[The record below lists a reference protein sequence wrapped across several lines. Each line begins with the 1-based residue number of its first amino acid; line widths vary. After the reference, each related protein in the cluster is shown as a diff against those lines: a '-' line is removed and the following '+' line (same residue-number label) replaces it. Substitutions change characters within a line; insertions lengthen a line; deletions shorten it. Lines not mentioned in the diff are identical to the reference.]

1 MLNSGTRLGNR
12 YEIIEKIGTGGM
24 SDVYKAKDTTLNREV
39 AIKVLKEEYANDTA
53 FVTKFRAE
61 AQAAAGL
68 EHPNIV
74 NVYDVGN
81 EDGLYYIVMEH
92 IEGITL
98 KTYISK
104 KGQLSYNEVISIAI
118 QVGRGIE
125 AAHKKGIIHRDI
137 KPQNIMISKEG
148 KVKVTDFGIAH
159 AVSSNTVSADLM
171 GSVHYSSPEQARNGY
186 VTYSSDIYSLGIV
199 MYEMC
204 TGRVPFDGET
214 TVAIAIQHLQSE
226 MQSPTVYAPNLPIS
240 VEKIIK
246 KCTMKSPDRR
256 YASIDELLVDLK
268 KALINPD
275 EDFVNI
281 QDNTESGN
289 TRVISNEDVA
299 VIKDISPKKEEHPK
313 IKKKPIRE
321 IEPEEYEDEDDSDVN
336 PKIDKAINIMG
347 IAAAIVILG
356 IFVFIGGTFLNLF
369 HFGGGHMPTLA
380 EDTTKQ
386 TGEEDGEKEVTVPSV
401 LGMSEI
407 NAKAALSD
415 MGLGFKNGGE
425 ESSDKYK
432 EGEVCA
438 QSQSEGKKVAEGT
451 VITVKISSGQG
462 EIEVPDVVGQTESAA
477 EQMIR
482 DKGFGTPVKEYEYS
496 DSVAQGTVISQS
508 PEGGGHGKPDDTIT
522 IKVSQGK
529 ENSKVPSVSGM
540 TEADA
545 TAALQGAGFTVT
557 TQQAYSDTVEEGF
570 VVSQSPAANEY
581 ADKGATVTL
590 TISQGSETVYYSFTM
605 TVDPW
610 DGEETDYT
618 LEDAN
623 GDFIEMWTVTS
634 TKTLSKSKITT
645 PTGTLYYDNG
655 DTDGSMAVTFTKQ

>member
-1 MLNSGTRLGNR
+1 MLNAGTKLGNR

-24 SDVYKAKDTTLNREV
+24 SDVYRAKDLTLNREV

-81 EDGLYYIVMEH
+81 ENGLYYIVMEH
-92 IEGITL
+92 VEGITL

-159 AVSSNTVSADLM
+159 AVTSNTVSADLM
-171 GSVHYSSPEQARNGY
+171 GSVHYSSPEQARNGF

-226 MQSPTVYAPNLPIS
+226 MQPPSMYAPNLPIS
-240 VEKIIK
+240 LEKIIQ

-268 KALINPD
+268 KTLINPD

-281 QDNTESGN
+281 ADPSESDK
-289 TRVISNEDVA
+289 TRVISEDELSE
-299 VIKDISPKKEEHPK
+299 IRDKPSPKPK
-313 IKKKPIRE
+313 P
-321 IEPEEYEDEDDSDVN
+321 EPVVPAPQEEEYDEDEDDDEPVN
-336 PKIDKAINIMG
+336 SKIDKAINIMG
-347 IAAAIVILG
+347 VAAAIVILA
-356 IFVFIGGTFLNLF
+356 IFIFIGGSVLGLF
-369 HFGGGHMPTLA
+369 RFGSGNTNA
-380 EDTTKQ
+380 EDA
-386 TGEEDGEKEVTVPSV
+386 EEETAEEESNEVEVPSV
-401 LGMSEI
+401 LGLSEDD
-407 NAKAALSD
+407 AKKLLSERN
-415 MGLGFKNGGE
+415 LGYSNGGT
-425 ESSDKYK
+425 ESSDDYD
-432 EGEVCA
+432 EGLVC
-438 QSQSEGKKVAEGT
+438 SQSVSAGSAVAANT
-451 VITVKISSGQG
+451 TITVKISSGVG
-462 EIEVPDVVGQTESAA
+462 EIEVPDVVGQTEAVA

-482 DKGFGTPVKEYEYS
+482 DKGFSALVKEYEFS
-496 DSVAQGTVISQS
+496 ETIEQGKVISQS
-508 PEGGGHGKPDDTIT
+508 PTGGEQGKADDTIT
-522 IKVSQGK
+522 IVVSQGV
-529 ENSKVPSVSGM
+529 ENAKVPTVTGM
-540 TEADA
+540 SQDEAL
-545 TAALQGAGFTVT
+545 AALQAEGFAVNTE
-557 TQQAYSDTVEEGF
+557 QAHSDTVAEGF
-570 VVSQSPAANEY
+570 VITQSPAAGEY
-581 ADKGATVTL
+581 ATKGATVNL
-590 TISQGSETVYYSFTM
+590 TVSQGPETVYYTFTM
-605 TVDPW
+605 TLDPR
-610 DGEETDYT
+610 DDEETDYT

-623 GDFIEMWTVTS
+623 GDYVESWTITS
-634 TKTLSKSKITT
+634 TKTVSKSKITT
-645 PTGTLYYDNG
+645 ATGTLYYDNG
-655 DTDGSMAVTFTKQ
+655 YDEGSMAVTFTKQ

>member
-1 MLNSGTRLGNR
+1 MLNSGTKLGNR

-24 SDVYKAKDTTLNREV
+24 SDVYRAKDQTLNREV

-81 EDGLYYIVMEH
+81 ENGLYYIVMEH
-92 IEGITL
+92 VEGITL

-159 AVSSNTVSADLM
+159 AVTSNTVSADLM
-171 GSVHYSSPEQARNGY
+171 GSVHYSSPEQARNGF

-204 TGRVPFDGET
+204 TGRVPFDGDT

-226 MQSPTVYAPNLPIS
+226 MQPPSVYAPNLPVS
-240 VEKIIK
+240 LEKIIQ

-256 YASIDELLVDLK
+256 YESIDGLLVDLK

-281 QDNTESGN
+281 ADSSESDK
-289 TRVISNEDVA
+289 TRVISEDELSEIREKPAAKPKPKPEPVKA
-299 VIKDISPKKEEHPK
+299 PPVKSPPKEEEYDDDDDDDG
-313 IKKKPIRE
+313 PIN
-321 IEPEEYEDEDDSDVN
+321 S
-336 PKIDKAINIMG
+336 KIDKAINIMG
-347 IAAAIVILG
+347 VAAAVVILG
-356 IFVFIGGTFLNLF
+356 IFVFIGGSVLGLF
-369 HFGGGHMPTLA
+369 GSGSPSPEEPTEETA
-380 EDTTKQ
+380 EAGD
-386 TGEEDGEKEVTVPSV
+386 EVEVPSV
-401 LGMSEI
+401 LGLSEAD
-407 NAKAALSD
+407 AKKLLAD
-415 MGLGFKNGGE
+415 RNLGYSNGGA
-425 ESSDKYK
+425 ESSEDYE
-432 EGEVCA
+432 EGLIC
-438 QSQSEGKKVAEGT
+438 SQSASACSTVAINTT
-451 VITVKISSGQG
+451 VTVKISSGAG
-462 EIEVPDVVGQTESAA
+462 EIEVPDVVGQTEAVA

-482 DKGFGTPVKEYEYS
+482 DKGFSAPVKEYEFS
-496 DSVAQGTVISQS
+496 DSIEQGKVISQS
-508 PEGGGHGKPDDTIT
+508 PAGGEQGKADDTIT
-522 IKVSQGK
+522 IVVSQGV
-529 ENSKVPSVSGM
+529 ENAKVPTVTGM
-540 TEADA
+540 TQEEAL
-545 TAALQGAGFTVT
+545 AALQGEGFTVN
-557 TQQAYSDTVEEGF
+557 TQQAHSDSVGEGY
-570 VVSQSPAANEY
+570 VISQSPTAGEY
-581 ADKGATVTL
+581 VAKGAAVTL
-590 TISQGSETVYYSFTM
+590 TISQGPETVYYTFTM
-605 TVDPW
+605 TLDPR
-610 DGEETDYT
+610 DDEETDYT

-623 GDFIEMWTVTS
+623 GDYIESWTINS
-634 TKTLSKSKITT
+634 TKTVSKSKITT
-645 PTGTLYYDNG
+645 ETGTLYYDNG
-655 DTDGSMAVTFTKQ
+655 YDEGSVAVTFTKQ

>member
-12 YEIIEKIGTGGM
+12 YEVIEKIGAGGM
-24 SDVYKAKDTTLNREV
+24 SDVYRAKDLSLNREV

-74 NVYDVGN
+74 NVYDVGQ

-226 MQSPTVYAPNLPIS
+226 MQPPSVYAPNLPVS
-240 VEKIIK
+240 LEKIIQ

-256 YASIDELLVDLK
+256 YSSIDELLVDLK

-275 EDFVNI
+275 EDFVSMVDTSEN
-281 QDNTESGN
+281 NK
-289 TRVISNEDVA
+289 TRMISDDELSE
-299 VIKDISPKKEEHPK
+299 IR
-313 IKKKPIRE
+313 KKPDNNIPKPKVPA
-321 IEPEEYEDEDDSDVN
+321 EPVRKQKPDIDDEEDDDDGPVN
-336 PKIDKAINIMG
+336 PRLEQVINIMG
-347 IAAAIVILG
+347 IVVAIVILG
-356 IFVFIGGTFLNLF
+356 IFVFIGGTILDVF
-369 HFGGGHMPTLA
+369 HFGGNRTNTA
-380 EDTTKQ
+380 QDQADTQ
-386 TGEEDGEKEVTVPSV
+386 EASSQITVPSV
-401 LGMSEI
+401 LGMSEED
-407 NAKAALSD
+407 AKTVLEEA
-415 MGLGFKNGGE
+415 GLTYSNGGS
-425 ESSDKYK
+425 ESSDEYD
-432 EGEVCA
+432 EGLVCS
-438 QSQSEGKKVAEGT
+438 QSQSVGT
-451 VITVKISSGQG
+451 IVEPNTTITVKISSGIG
-462 EIEVPDVVGQTESAA
+462 ELEVPDVVGQTESAA

-482 DKGFGTPVKEYEYS
+482 DKGFSSPVKEYVFS
-496 DSVAQGTVISQS
+496 DSIPQGTVMSQS
-508 PEGGGHGKPDDTIT
+508 PEGGEKGKTGDTVTIT
-522 IKVSQGK
+522 VSQGV
-529 ENSKVPSVSGM
+529 ENAKVP
-540 TEADA
+540 
-545 TAALQGAGFTVT
+545 TVT
-557 TQQAYSDTVEEGF
+557 SMSQDEAANALSAEGFAVTTDTAYSDSVPEGS
-570 VVSQSPAANEY
+570 VIAQNPAAGEY
-581 ADKGATVTL
+581 AQKGASVNI
-590 TISQGSETVYYSFTM
+590 TISQGPETVYYTFSM

-623 GDFIEMWTVTS
+623 GEILEVWTVS
-634 TKTLSKSKITT
+634 SSKTLSRNKITT
-645 PTGTLYYDNG
+645 ATGTLYYDNG
-655 DTDGSMAVTFTKQ
+655 EEEGSMAVTFTRQ

>member
-24 SDVYKAKDTTLNREV
+24 SNVYRAKDHSLNREV

-74 NVYDVGN
+74 NVYDVGK
-81 EDGLYYIVMEH
+81 EDESYYIVMEH

-98 KTYISK
+98 KTYIAK

-226 MQSPTVYAPNLPIS
+226 MQPPSVYAPNLHIS
-240 VEKIIK
+240 LEKIIK

-275 EDFVNI
+275 EDFVSI
-281 QDNTESGN
+281 TDTSESGK
-289 TRVISNEDVA
+289 TRVITEEEVDEIRV
-299 VIKDISPKKEEHPK
+299 VPGTKVTPPPKKREKPKPREE
-313 IKKKPIRE
+313 E
-321 IEPEEYEDEDDSDVN
+321 FFEDEDEDDSPIN
-336 PKIDKAINIMG
+336 TAIDRAISIMG
-347 IAAAIVILG
+347 VVAAIVILG
-356 IFVFIGGTFLNLF
+356 IFVFMAGTFLDLF
-369 HFGGGHMPTLA
+369 HFNLGSFGGSGGSS
-380 EDTTKQ
+380 TTPKNEEQ
-386 TGEEDGEKEVTVPSV
+386 QAPEAQETEEDVEEIEVPSL
-401 LGMSEI
+401 LGLTEAE
-407 NAKAALSD
+407 AKEALSD
-415 MGLGFKNGGE
+415 LGLVYADGGE
-425 ESSDKYK
+425 VSNEEYE
-432 EGEVCA
+432 EGKICA
-438 QSQSEGKKVAEGT
+438 QSEDAGTYVAADT
-451 VITVKISSGQG
+451 VITVKISSGKG
-462 EIEVPDVVGQTESAA
+462 ELTVPDVVGQTESVA

-482 DKGFGTPVKEYEYS
+482 DVGFKSPVKEYEYS
-496 DSVAQGTVISQS
+496 DSVEQGTVISQS
-508 PEGGGHGKPDDTIT
+508 PKADEKGKESDTIT
-522 IKVSQGK
+522 IVVSQGV
-529 ENSKVPSVSGM
+529 ENTKVPSVSGM
-540 TEADA
+540 TQADA
-545 TAALQGAGFTVT
+545 MAALEAEGFSVSVE
-557 TQQAYSDTVEEGF
+557 QSYSDSIDEGF
-570 VVSQSPAANEY
+570 IISQTPNAGEY
-581 ADKGATVTL
+581 ADKGANVT
-590 TISQGSETVYYSFTM
+590 IVVSQGTETVFYSFSM
-605 TVDPW
+605 TVEPR

-623 GDFIEMWTVTS
+623 GDFVEMWTINS
-634 TKTLSKSKITT
+634 TKTLSKNNITT
-645 PTGTLYYDNG
+645 PTGTL
-655 DTDGSMAVTFTKQ
+655 

>member
-1 MLNSGTRLGNR
+1 MLNTGTRLGNR
-12 YEIIEKIGTGGM
+12 YEILEKIGTGGM
-24 SDVYKAKDTTLNREV
+24 SDVYKAKDHSLNREV

-68 EHPNIV
+68 EHANIV
-74 NVYDVGN
+74 NVYDVGQ

-199 MYEMC
+199 VYEMC

-226 MQSPTVYAPNLPIS
+226 MQPPSVYAPNLPIS
-240 VEKIIK
+240 LEKIIQ

-256 YASIDELLVDLK
+256 YSSIDELLNDLK
-268 KALINPD
+268 KALVNPD

-281 QDNTESGN
+281 TDVGEANQ
-289 TRVISNEDVA
+289 TRVISNEEL
-299 VIKDISPKKEEHPK
+299 SE
-313 IKKKPIRE
+313 IRE
-321 IEPEEYEDEDDSDVN
+321 KPVRPAAPPKEAPAKKQPRRPVIEDDDEDDDDGPVN
-336 PKIDKAINIMG
+336 PRIEKAITIMG

-356 IFVFIGGTFLNLF
+356 IFVFIAGTFLDLF
-369 HFGGGHMPTLA
+369 HFGGGGSLLPAAT
-380 EDTTKQ
+380 EETTDESN
-386 TGEEDGEKEVTVPSV
+386 GLPVPSV
-401 LGMSEI
+401 LGMEEEE
-407 NAKAALSD
+407 AKEVLAD
-415 MGLGFKNGGE
+415 NGFVYSNGGQ
-425 ESSDKYK
+425 ESSESYE
-432 EGEVCA
+432 EGKIC
-438 QSQSEGKKVAEGT
+438 SQSIDPGSSAAEGT
-451 VITVKISSGQG
+451 TITVKISSGKG
-462 EIEVPDVVGQTESAA
+462 NIIVPDVVGQTESVA

-482 DKGFGTPVKEYEYS
+482 DKGFSTPVKEYQFS
-496 DSVAQGTVISQS
+496 DSIDQGIVISQS
-508 PEGGGHGKPDDTIT
+508 PEGG
-522 IKVSQGK
+522 
-529 ENSKVPSVSGM
+529 
-540 TEADA
+540 
-545 TAALQGAGFTVT
+545 
-557 TQQAYSDTVEEGF
+557 EG
-570 VVSQSPAANEY
+570 
-581 ADKGATVTL
+581 
-590 TISQGSETVYYSFTM
+590 
-605 TVDPW
+605 
-610 DGEETDYT
+610 
-618 LEDAN
+618 
-623 GDFIEMWTVTS
+623 
-634 TKTLSKSKITT
+634 
-645 PTGTLYYDNG
+645 
-655 DTDGSMAVTFTKQ
+655 

>member
-1 MLNSGTRLGNR
+1 MLKTGTRLGNR
-12 YEIIEKIGTGGM
+12 YEILEKIGTGGM
-24 SDVYKAKDTTLNREV
+24 SDVYSAKDHSLNREV

-68 EHPNIV
+68 EHANIV
-74 NVYDVGN
+74 NVYDVGQ

-226 MQSPTVYAPNLPIS
+226 MQPPSVYAPNLPIS
-240 VEKIIK
+240 LEKIIQ

-256 YASIDELLVDLK
+256 YASIDELLTDLK
-268 KALINPD
+268 KALVNPD
-275 EDFVNI
+275 EDFVSIVDADEAN
-281 QDNTESGN
+281 Q
-289 TRVISNEDVA
+289 TRVMSGEELSEIREKPLRPAPAPVENP
-299 VIKDISPKKEEHPK
+299 PKKPVR
-313 IKKKPIRE
+313 KPVMDTD
-321 IEPEEYEDEDDSDVN
+321 DEDDDDDGPVN
-336 PKIDKAINIMG
+336 PRIEKAITIMG
-347 IAAAIVILG
+347 VAAAIVILG
-356 IFVFIGGTFLNLF
+356 IFVFIAGTFLDLF
-369 HFGGGHMPTLA
+369 HFGGSNILPEAT
-380 EDTTKQ
+380 
-386 TGEEDGEKEVTVPSV
+386 EESTEGSDEASVPSV
-401 LGMSEI
+401 LGMSEDE
-407 NAKAALSD
+407 AKEIISD
-415 MGLGFKNGGE
+415 SGFSYSNGGQ
-425 ESSDKYK
+425 ESSDSY
-432 EGEVCA
+432 EGGKIC
-438 QSQSEGKKVAEGT
+438 SQTPEPGASASKGST
-451 VITVKISSGQG
+451 ITVKISSGKG
-462 EIEVPDVVGQTESAA
+462 NIIVPDVVGQTESIA

-482 DKGFGTPVKEYEYS
+482 DKGFLAPVKEYQFS
-496 DSVAQGTVISQS
+496 DTIDQGIVISQS
-508 PEGGGHGKPDDTIT
+508 PEGGEDGKAEDTIT
-522 IKVSQGK
+522 IVVSQGV
-529 ENSKVPSVSGM
+529 ENAKVPAVTGM
-540 TEADA
+540 TTEEAN
-545 TAALQGAGFTVT
+545 AALSAEGFTVT
-557 TQQAYSDTVEEGF
+557 TDSAYSDTVPEGSIIAQNPAAGEYAAKGAN
-570 VVSQSPAANEY
+570 VGITVSQGP
-581 ADKGATVTL
+581 
-590 TISQGSETVYYSFTM
+590 ETVFYTFSM
-605 TVDPW
+605 SVDPW
-610 DGEETDYT
+610 NGEETDYT

-623 GDFIEMWTVTS
+623 GEILEVWTIDS
-634 TKTLSKSKITT
+634 TKTLSKTKITT
-645 PTGTLYYDNG
+645 ATGTLYYDNG
-655 DTDGSMAVTFTKQ
+655 EEEGSMAVTFTRQ

>member
-1 MLNSGTRLGNR
+1 MLNTGTRLGNR
-12 YEIIEKIGTGGM
+12 YEILEKIGTGGM
-24 SDVYKAKDTTLNREV
+24 SDVYKAKDHSLNREV

-68 EHPNIV
+68 EHANIV
-74 NVYDVGN
+74 NVYDVGQ

-199 MYEMC
+199 VYEMC

-226 MQSPTVYAPNLPIS
+226 MQPPSVYAPNLPIS
-240 VEKIIK
+240 LEKIIQ

-256 YASIDELLVDLK
+256 YSSIDELLNDLK
-268 KALINPD
+268 KALVNPD

-281 QDNTESGN
+281 TDVGEANQ
-289 TRVISNEDVA
+289 TRVISNEEL
-299 VIKDISPKKEEHPK
+299 SE
-313 IKKKPIRE
+313 IRE
-321 IEPEEYEDEDDSDVN
+321 KPVRPAAPPKEAPAKKQPRRPVIEDDDEDDDDGPVN
-336 PKIDKAINIMG
+336 PRIEKAITIMG

-356 IFVFIGGTFLNLF
+356 IFVFIAGTFLDLF
-369 HFGGGHMPTLA
+369 HFGGGGSLLPAAT
-380 EDTTKQ
+380 EETTDESN
-386 TGEEDGEKEVTVPSV
+386 GLPVPSV
-401 LGMSEI
+401 LGMEEEE
-407 NAKAALSD
+407 AKEVLAD
-415 MGLGFKNGGE
+415 NGFVYSNGGQ
-425 ESSDKYK
+425 ESSESYE
-432 EGEVCA
+432 EGKIC
-438 QSQSEGKKVAEGT
+438 SQSIDPGSSAAEGT
-451 VITVKISSGQG
+451 TITVKISSGKG
-462 EIEVPDVVGQTESAA
+462 NIIVPDVVGQTESVA

-482 DKGFGTPVKEYEYS
+482 DKGFSTPVKEYQFS
-496 DSVAQGTVISQS
+496 DSIDQGIVISQS
-508 PEGGGHGKPDDTIT
+508 PEGGEDGKAEDTIT
-522 IKVSQGK
+522 IVVSQGV
-529 ENSKVPSVSGM
+529 ENAKVPTVTGM
-540 TEADA
+540 TTEEAS
-545 TAALQGAGFTVT
+545 AALAAEGFTVT
-557 TQQAYSDTVEEGF
+557 TENAYSDSVPEGS
-570 VVSQSPAANEY
+570 VISQAPAAGEY
-581 ADKGATVTL
+581 AAKGANVAL
-590 TISQGSETVYYSFTM
+590 TISQGPETVFYTFSM

-610 DGEETDYT
+610 KGEETDYT

-623 GDFIEMWTVTS
+623 GEILEVWTVDS
-634 TKTLSKSKITT
+634 SKTLSKNRITT
-645 PTGTLYYDNG
+645 ATGTLYYDNG
-655 DTDGSMAVTFTKQ
+655 EEEGSMAVTFTRQ

>member
-24 SDVYKAKDTTLNREV
+24 SDVYRAKDLSLNREV

-74 NVYDVGN
+74 NVYDVGQEN
-81 EDGLYYIVMEH
+81 GLYYIVMEH

-204 TGRVPFDGET
+204 TGRVPFDGDT

-226 MQSPTVYAPNLPIS
+226 MQPPSVYAPNLPIS
-240 VEKIIK
+240 LEKIIQ

-275 EDFVNI
+275 EDFVTLTDASEN
-281 QDNTESGN
+281 NK
-289 TRVISNEDVA
+289 TRVISEEELSE
-299 VIKDISPKKEEHPK
+299 IKETPPAPAPKKTVKPK
-313 IKKKPIRE
+313 PAKKPP
-321 IEPEEYEDEDDSDVN
+321 IEEEADDEDEDAPVN
-336 PKIDKAINIMG
+336 PRIEKAITFMG
-347 IAAAIVILG
+347 VAAAVVILA
-356 IFVFIGGTFLNLF
+356 ILIFIGGTLLDLF
-369 HFGGGHMPTLA
+369 HFGSGTAPTA
-380 EDTTKQ
+380 EEEPEAEETT
-386 TGEEDGEKEVTVPSV
+386 VSVPSV
-401 LGMSEI
+401 LGMTEAD
-407 NAKAALSD
+407 AKEVLAQSN
-415 MGLGFKNGGE
+415 LGYSNGGI
-425 ESSDKYK
+425 ESSDSYD
-432 EGEVCA
+432 EGLVCA
-438 QSQSEGKKVAEGT
+438 QSEAAGT
-451 VITVKISSGQG
+451 SVEPNTTITVKVSSGKG
-462 EIEVPDVVGQTESAA
+462 DITVPDVVGQTETVA

-482 DKGFGTPVKEYEYS
+482 DKGFGAPVKEYEFS
-496 DSVAQGTVISQS
+496 NDIEQGTVISQS
-508 PEGGGHGKPDDTIT
+508 PEGGEEGKADDTIT
-522 IKVSQGK
+522 LVISQGV
-529 ENSKVPSVSGM
+529 ENAKVPSVTGM
-540 TEADA
+540 SQEEA
-545 TAALQGAGFTVT
+545 TNTLQGQGFTVNVE
-557 TQQAYSDTVEEGF
+557 QAFSDTVATGNVISQTPAAGAYSEKGAS
-570 VVSQSPAANEY
+570 VTLSVSQGP
-581 ADKGATVTL
+581 
-590 TISQGSETVYYSFTM
+590 ETVYYTFSM

-610 DGEETDYT
+610 NGEETDYT

-623 GDFIEMWTVTS
+623 GEILEVWTITS
-634 TKTLSKSKITT
+634 TKTLSKTKISTA
-645 PTGTLYYDNG
+645 TGTLYYDNG
-655 DTDGSMAVTFTKQ
+655 QEEGSMAVTFTRQ

>member
-1 MLNSGTRLGNR
+1 MLNAGTKLGNR

-24 SDVYKAKDTTLNREV
+24 SDVYRAKDLTLNREV

-81 EDGLYYIVMEH
+81 ENGLYYIVMEH
-92 IEGITL
+92 VEGITL

-159 AVSSNTVSADLM
+159 AVTSNTVSADLM
-171 GSVHYSSPEQARNGY
+171 GSVHYSSPEQARNGF

-226 MQSPTVYAPNLPIS
+226 MQPPSMYAPNLPIS
-240 VEKIIK
+240 LEKIIQ

-268 KALINPD
+268 KTLINPD

-281 QDNTESGN
+281 ADTSESDK
-289 TRVISNEDVA
+289 TRVISEDELSEIREKPA
-299 VIKDISPKKEEHPK
+299 PKPEPVKPAPKEE
-313 IKKKPIRE
+313 
-321 IEPEEYEDEDDSDVN
+321 EYDEDEDDDGPVN
-336 PKIDKAINIMG
+336 SKIDKAINIMG
-347 IAAAIVILG
+347 VAAAIVILA
-356 IFVFIGGTFLNLF
+356 IFIFIGGSVLGLF
-369 HFGGGHMPTLA
+369 RFGSGNTNA
-380 EDTTKQ
+380 EDTD
-386 TGEEDGEKEVTVPSV
+386 EETTEESNEVEVPSV
-401 LGMSEI
+401 LGLSEDD
-407 NAKAALSD
+407 AKKLLSERN
-415 MGLGFKNGGE
+415 LGYSNGGA
-425 ESSDKYK
+425 ESSDDYD
-432 EGEVCA
+432 EGLVC
-438 QSQSEGKKVAEGT
+438 SQSVSAGSSVAANT
-451 VITVKISSGQG
+451 TITVKISSGAG
-462 EIEVPDVVGQTESAA
+462 EIEVPDVVGQTEAVA

-482 DKGFGTPVKEYEYS
+482 DKGFSAPVKEYEFS
-496 DSVAQGTVISQS
+496 ETIEQGKVISQS
-508 PEGGGHGKPDDTIT
+508 PTGGEQGKADDTIT
-522 IKVSQGK
+522 IVVSQGV
-529 ENSKVPSVSGM
+529 ENAKVPTVTGM
-540 TEADA
+540 SQNEAL
-545 TAALQGAGFTVT
+545 AALQAEGFAVNTE
-557 TQQAYSDTVEEGF
+557 QAHSDSVAEGF
-570 VVSQSPAANEY
+570 VISQSPAAGEY
-581 ADKGATVTL
+581 ATKGATVNL
-590 TISQGSETVYYSFTM
+590 TVSQGPETVYYTFTM
-605 TVDPW
+605 TLDPR
-610 DGEETDYT
+610 DDEETDYT

-623 GDFIEMWTVTS
+623 GDYVESWTITS
-634 TKTLSKSKITT
+634 TKTVSKSKITT
-645 PTGTLYYDNG
+645 ATGTLYYDNG
-655 DTDGSMAVTFTKQ
+655 YDEGSMAVTFTKQ